1 MDDHRRM
8 VAQRLRE
15 LRGTRK
21 QREIAQ
27 EAGVT
32 TMAIS
37 QYENG
42 KRLPRA
48 PIMAQLARVFG
59 VSVDDLFFKF

>member
-1 MDDHRRM
+1 MEDHRM
-8 VAQRLRE
+8 VVARRLRQ
-15 LRGTRK
+15 LRGDRS
-21 QREIAQ
+21 QREIALKT
-27 EAGVT
+27 GVS

-37 QYENG
+37 LYENG

-48 PIMAQLARVFG
+48 PIMAQLARVFD